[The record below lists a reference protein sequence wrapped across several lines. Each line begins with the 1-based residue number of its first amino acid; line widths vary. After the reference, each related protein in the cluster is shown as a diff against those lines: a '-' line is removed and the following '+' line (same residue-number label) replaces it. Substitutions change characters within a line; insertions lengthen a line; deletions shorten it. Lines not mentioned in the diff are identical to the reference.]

1 MAVKQNCLQ
10 FVVVFSRNK
19 VVIFLFTSSLNIEI
33 KYLSENLLCFY
44 AHMFPCMKKEEYLRK
59 ILI

>member
-1 MAVKQNCLQ
+1 
-10 FVVVFSRNK
+10 VVVFSRNK